1 MKELEKTPQEPIEN
15 INIKK
20 QIQDLIKK
28 VEEQLPDEEELKEA
42 LEKALKE
49 DKLHLYTALNIIAHI
64 SDFELGPEEVLEAFD
79 KNLLDQLKQRAKKAK
94 IAQEELYPL
103 LIKIIKKITNE
114 DTIETL

>member
-28 VEEQLPDEEELKEA
+28 VEEQLPDEKELKEA
-42 LEKALKE
+42 LEKDE
-49 DKLHLYTALNIIAHI
+49 LYSALNIIAHI

-79 KNLLDQLKQRAKKAK
+79 KNLLEQLEQRAKKAK
-94 IAQEELYPL
+94 IAQELYPL
-103 LIKIIKKITNE
+103 FIEIIKKITNE